1 MADSPA
7 ADAAS
12 EVHSDA
18 DCLGAVSSLRWIVLG
33 LTWATL
39 LVCFVDR
46 LAWGNVALDVG
57 RDLHLPLTALGAFVT
72 AYYVGYVVSCVAG
85 GFVTDVIGARRA
97 LGMSLVLL
105 GIATFAFGFTRS
117 FLVGICIQAVMGL
130 VSSVDYSGG
139 IKLNTSWFPRTER
152 GLAIGLYMTATSLA
166 VVIAN
171 AVVPALRRSYDWPQ
185 IYFAL
190 GAATIIA
197 GILCYAALRDPP
209 QGEGAPSAR
218 PDFRILL
225 RKRDLLFLALAGFG
239 AMWGTWGFA
248 FWANA
253 LMVKGR
259 GFAPADAANIM
270 ILFGIGAI
278 VSKPV
283 LGFISDWLGGARK
296 IPLVIVLSSFAVA
309 LVVFGGI
316 GTEAGFRA
324 MAPVLGVVAFVYSP
338 LMGVMI
344 AEVAGPQLAGSAVG
358 LTNAVWQLG
367 SVIVP
372 VVVGAVFDATGSF
385 YAAFITLA
393 LGPVFGMLC
402 MLLVA
407 RR

>member
-1 MADSPA
+1 MKNAPA
-7 ADAAS
+7 AAEAAVEGQDAVA
-12 EVHSDA
+12 
-18 DCLGAVSSLRWIVLG
+18 LGVALSFRWVILG

-39 LVCFVDR
+39 LICFVDR
-46 LAWGNVALDVG
+46 LAWGNLALDVG
-57 RDLHLPLTALGAFVT
+57 RDLDLPLTAVGAFVT

-85 GFVTDVIGARRA
+85 GFVTDLIGARRA
-97 LGMSLVLL
+97 LGISLVLL
-105 GIATFAFGFTRS
+105 GLATFAFGFTRS
-117 FLVGICIQAVMGL
+117 FLAGLCIQAVMGL

-139 IKLNTSWFPRTER
+139 VKLNTGWFSRAER
-152 GLAIGLYMTATSLA
+152 GLALGLYMTATSLA

-171 AVVPALRRSYDWPQ
+171 SLVPALRRSYDWPQ

-190 GAATIIA
+190 GSVTIIA
-197 GILCYAALRDPP
+197 GVICYATLRDPP
-209 QGEGAPSAR
+209 HSASAAGAR
-218 PDFRILL
+218 PDFSILFK
-225 RKRDLLFLALAGFG
+225 KRDLLILALAGFG

-259 GFAPADAANIM
+259 GFAPADAAGIM
-270 ILFGIGAI
+270 ILFGVGAI
-278 VSKPV
+278 VSKPA

-296 IPLVIVLSSFAVA
+296 VPIIIVLACFTAG
-309 LVVFGGI
+309 LLVFGGI
-316 GTEAGFRA
+316 GTEAGFRVV
-324 MAPVLGVVAFVYSP
+324 APLLGLVAFVYSP

-344 AEVAGPQLAGSAVG
+344 AEVAGLGLAGSAVG

-385 YAAFITLA
+385 HAAFITLA
-393 LGPVFGMLC
+393 LGPAFGALC
-402 MLLVA
+402 MLFVA